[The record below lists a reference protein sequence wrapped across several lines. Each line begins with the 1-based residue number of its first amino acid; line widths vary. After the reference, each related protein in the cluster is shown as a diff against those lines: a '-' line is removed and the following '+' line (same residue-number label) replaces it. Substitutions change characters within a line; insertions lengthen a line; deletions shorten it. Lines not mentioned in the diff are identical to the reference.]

1 MTNDYI
7 KTGSPIYARSFE
19 IIREESNLGRF
30 PEDVEPVVVRMI
42 HAAADPAIA
51 DLIAFTPGVAAAA
64 LKAAGRPDVYSLKGG
79 IDAWVQAGIP
89 LVK

>member
-1 MTNDYI
+1 MLPDRVQTWVASVE
-7 KTGSPIYARSFE
+7 TGKPILLVCDNGLASQK
-19 IIREESNLGRF
+19 
-30 PEDVEPVVVRMI
+30 
-42 HAAADPAIA
+42 
-51 DLIAFTPGVAAAA
+51 AAAA

>member
-1 MTNDYI
+1 MSHDYI
-7 KTGSPIYARSFE
+7 RTGSPIYARSFE
-19 IIREESNLGRF
+19 IIREESNLARF

-64 LKAAGRPDVYSLKGG
+64 LKALPADVGVSEGIKQALKTL
-79 IDAWVQAGIP
+79 AR
-89 LVK
+89 